1 MRLFRYIERRLNILA
16 PLFAAILMIDYVL
29 INMLLQ
35 FNDPTWWSDGKPA
48 DLNIYKSLLETGATA
63 LALFFPFMI
72 ARFAVRR
79 GPVTRIIVS
88 LIMMPGIL
96 VCSILLI
103 PFHITAF
110 FELLFLFVV
119 IMASLALGLLMQILQ
134 LHAVVWG
141 GDWASAKGL
150 AAAARAVATLSFVAL
165 GGLALLV
172 WREIF

>member
-1 MRLFRYIERRLNILA
+1 MRPIRYFEEKLHILA

-29 INMLLQ
+29 INILLQ
-35 FNDPTWWSDGKPA
+35 FNDPTWWSDGKPD

-63 LALFFPFMI
+63 LLLFVPLMFSI
-72 ARFAVRR
+72 FAVKR
-79 GPVTRIIVS
+79 GPVIRIVVS
-88 LIMMPGIL
+88 LVMMPGIL
-96 VCSILLI
+96 ACSILLI

-119 IMASLALGLLMQILQ
+119 IMASLALGLLVQIFQ

-141 GDWASAKGL
+141 GDRASAQGL
-150 AAAARAVATLSFVAL
+150 AAAARAVVTLGYVVL